1 MKVAYYSNQ
10 FVASR
15 GHGIT
20 RYSRSLFRALRATQS
35 SLDVVPVTSW
45 SPKSIEG
52 FEALR
57 EDTGIEVLPWGRR
70 VTPLAWTLLG
80 APAIDRWLT
89 SGFDL
94 LHVLAL
100 GYPVPSRL
108 PWVVTIHDIGP
119 LTHPQYF
126 PKSNTVMMK
135 HGLRQAAR
143 SASAMICV
151 SKSTAEEVE
160 DYLGPSVADRLHVVG
175 EGVTRKARMN
185 PNGPDEALV
194 DGVPAGVPFLLAAG
208 GASPRKNLARLL
220 SAFEGLAARIPHHL
234 VLVGGASWGRCDL
247 QERIEASP
255 FKDRIHRL
263 GYVTD
268 ERLDALFGAA
278 AAFVHVSLF
287 EGFGLPLLEAMEAR
301 CPVVTS
307 SISSLPE
314 VAGDAAV
321 LVDPH
326 DVDAISEGIFQVAT
340 NAHLAG
346 ELVAKGETR
355 VDEFTWESCAS
366 QVANIYRG
374 IAAS

>member
-20 RYSRSLFRALRATQS
+20 RYSRSLFRALRATQA
-35 SLDVVPVTSW
+35 SLEVVPVTSW
-45 SPKSIEG
+45 SPESIEG
-52 FEALR
+52 FDALR

-70 VTPLAWTLLG
+70 LTPLAWTLLG
-80 APAIDRWLT
+80 APAIERWLT
-89 SGFDL
+89 PGFDL

-126 PKSNTVMMK
+126 PNSDSALMRRG
-135 HGLRQAAR
+135 HRQAAR

-151 SKSTAEEVE
+151 SQATADEVE
-160 DYLGPSVADRLHVVG
+160 AHLGGTVADRLHVVG
-175 EGVTRKARMN
+175 EGVTRRARSN
-185 PNGPDEALV
+185 PEGPQAEVA
-194 DGVPAGVPFLLAAG
+194 DGLPVGTPFLLAAG
-208 GASPRKNLARLL
+208 GASPRKNLGRLL
-220 SAFEGLAARIPHHL
+220 SSFEGLADRIPHHL
-234 VLVGGASWGRCDL
+234 VLVGGSGWGHCDL
-247 QERIEASP
+247 AARIEASS
-255 FKDRIHRL
+255 FTDRIHRL

-268 ERLDALFGAA
+268 DQLDALYGAA

-307 SISSLPE
+307 SVSSLPE

-326 DVDAISEGIFQVAT
+326 DVEAISEGI
-340 NAHLAG
+340 LAVVSSADLSAELVEKG
-346 ELVAKGETR
+346 ELR
-355 VDEFTWESCAS
+355 VSEFTWEACAR
-366 QVANIYRG
+366 QVADIYRG
-374 IAAS
+374 IA